1 MTKNKPSEMTDQELI
16 KYETSIKV
24 ITVSLG
30 GMLILLFVS
39 GLYITITKGFSAL
52 QVIPLA
58 LLPIFIINI
67 NNLKALKK
75 EKKARNL

>member
-1 MTKNKPSEMTDQELI
+1 MTGQELI
-16 KYETSIKV
+16 KYETSVKV

-30 GMLILLFVS
+30 EMLILLLVS

-52 QVIPLA
+52 QAIPLA
-58 LLPIFIINI
+58 LLPIFITNI